1 MSLFDLVSWDDGH
14 RPGKTTAGTQMAI
27 NKDKQSSSFLSVFDN
42 LMSEVWLDRIYEYS
56 MNRNRKPW
64 GVYVLTQTE
73 VLNTAE
79 IDVELLWNQG
89 EHERAIGIYTT
100 RQLIIQRA
108 GGFLKNDLEKIHGT
122 VVWCLASAVTNSVEY
137 HIDYAE
143 LYR

>member
-1 MSLFDLVSWDDGH
+1 MVLSLEMSLFDLVSWDDGH

-79 IDVELLWNQG
+79 IDVELCAAPKG
-89 EHERAIGIYTT
+89 SYS
-100 RQLIIQRA
+100 
-108 GGFLKNDLEKIHGT
+108 D
-122 VVWCLASAVTNSVEY
+122 SARLVKPDSPPS
-137 HIDYAE
+137 
-143 LYR
+143 